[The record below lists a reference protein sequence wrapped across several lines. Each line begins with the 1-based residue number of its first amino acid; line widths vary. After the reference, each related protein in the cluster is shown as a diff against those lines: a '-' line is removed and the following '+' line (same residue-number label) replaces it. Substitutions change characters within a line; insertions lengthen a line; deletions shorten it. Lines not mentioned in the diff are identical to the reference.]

1 MGKSINESLALLGE
15 AAQLNEGI
23 TKFFSRCYSN
33 DKYDGMQEVGD
44 MVMEARFGMLL
55 DGAVEITLCHQH
67 VSKCLLGVFH
77 EALKAQDQETA
88 AAAESLLCQLVALK
102 EKIGGKKI
110 NTV

>member
-1 MGKSINESLALLGE
+1 MGKSIYESLALLGE
-15 AAQLNEGI
+15 AAQLNEGV
-23 TKFFSRCYSN
+23 TEFFSRCYSN
-33 DKYDGMQEVGD
+33 DGYDSMQEVED

-67 VSKCLLGVFH
+67 VSKCLWGILN

-102 EKIGGKKI
+102 EKIGGKK
-110 NTV
+110 